1 MPLALSFLFATLFAI
16 PSSPPVHEFHV
27 TYGRLAVEEQ
37 VAVGRIRFFRE
48 DLELA
53 LAAFGGRD
61 ALQMEA
67 TPSVDSLFL
76 AYFSEHFRLEVAGRV
91 LEGRIIG
98 SGDDVL
104 DREPAWWYLI
114 RFDADTAIGDFRVRN
129 TLLFELYDDQKNI
142 LNVWR
147 FPEGTQRA
155 YHFSAGEEVF
165 EVHF

>member
-1 MPLALSFLFATLFAI
+1 MLLTLTLLIATLFPTAGL
-16 PSSPPVHEFHV
+16 PPAHEFHV
-27 TYGRLAVEEQ
+27 TYGRLAIEEQ

-53 LAAFGGRD
+53 LAASGELK

-67 TPSVDSLFL
+67 TPAVDSLFL
-76 AYFSEHFRLEVAGRV
+76 TYFREHFRLEVGGRV
-91 LEGRIIG
+91 LHGRIIG

-114 RFDADTAIGDFRVRN
+114 RFDAAEPIDDFLVRN
-129 TLLFELYDDQKNI
+129 TLLFDLYDDQKNI
-142 LNVWR
+142 LTVVR

-155 YHFSAGEEVF
+155 YHFSADEEVF